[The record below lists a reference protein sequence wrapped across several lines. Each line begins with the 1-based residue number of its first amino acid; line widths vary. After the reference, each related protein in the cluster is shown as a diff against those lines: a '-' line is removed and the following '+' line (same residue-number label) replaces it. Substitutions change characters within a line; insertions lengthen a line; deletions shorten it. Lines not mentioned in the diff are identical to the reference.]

1 LRSAGLWKT
10 WLVSES
16 YFGEDAMRGL
26 TLIPLAALL
35 LMPLTAS
42 AAVGWADRSG
52 RAAPQSTVPV
62 QFTVVDTVTGRTS
75 RGSIGTFTAS
85 GLVCP
90 SGTFADVEA
99 TIGINTE
106 RTCDDGSGAFDSN
119 VRPGR
124 GANPW
129 LLTPGGTGRYT
140 SLRGR
145 GDCLVSSG
153 PPIVRT
159 CQFLGA
165 FDDVAPSA
173 TVSRFTVSP
182 ASKHMYAVRTSFT
195 ARDDVM
201 GNAVLFRLSIR
212 AGARALAKR
221 TGTTTGEAKSFG
233 LRVKPPRAARR
244 LTLTLS
250 LVDPVGNTRT
260 IRRTRQLPHRLL
272 S

>member
-1 LRSAGLWKT
+1 MHREVAI
-10 WLVSES
+10 
-16 YFGEDAMRGL
+16 RGL

-42 AAVGWADRSG
+42 ATVAWADRSG
-52 RAAPQSTVPV
+52 RAASQSTVPV

-85 GLVCP
+85 GLVCL

-106 RTCDDGSGAFDSN
+106 RTCDDGTGAFDSN

-129 LLTPGGTGRYT
+129 LLIPGGTERYT

-165 FDDVAPSA
+165 FDDVAPSG

-182 ASKHMYAVRTSFT
+182 ASKHRYAVRTSFT
-195 ARDDVM
+195 AHDDVTS
-201 GNAVLFRLSIR
+201 NAVVFRLSIR
-212 AGARALAKR
+212 AGATTLAKR
-221 TGTTTGEAKSFG
+221 TGITTGEARSFV
-233 LRVKPPRAARR
+233 LRLKPPKAARQLM
-244 LTLTLS
+244 LTLT

-260 IRRTRQLPHRLL
+260 IRRTRRLLHRLL
-272 S
+272 R

>member
-1 LRSAGLWKT
+1 
-10 WLVSES
+10 
-16 YFGEDAMRGL
+16 MRGL
-26 TLIPLAALL
+26 LLMPLAALL
-35 LMPLTAS
+35 LMPAPVS
-42 AAVGWADRSG
+42 ATSPWSRRSD
-52 RAAPQSTVPV
+52 RAAPQSTAPV
-62 QFTVVDTVTGRTS
+62 QFTVVDTVTGRSS
-75 RGSIGTFTAS
+75 RGSIGTFSAS

-106 RTCDDGSGAFDSN
+106 HTCGDGSGVFDSN
-119 VRPGR
+119 IRPGR
-124 GANPW
+124 GGNPW
-129 LLTPGGTGRYT
+129 LLTPGGTGRYS

-145 GDCLVSSG
+145 GDCLVSFG

-182 ASKHMYAVRTSFT
+182 ARKHTYTVRTSFT

-201 GNAVLFRLSIR
+201 GNAASFRLSIR
-212 AGARALAKR
+212 AGGTTLATR
-221 TGTTTGEAKSFG
+221 TGRTTGEARSFV
-233 LRVKPPRAARR
+233 LRLKPPKAVRQ
-244 LTLTLS
+244 LTLALR

-260 IRRTRQLPHRLL
+260 IRRTRRLPHRLL
-272 S
+272 